1 MTGPLPATSENS
13 NDPTETILQNG
24 EPCRVEMTQT
34 APLVSDSPSAPG
46 LLAVAETMRT
56 VADQIETVI
65 VGKRPAIELA
75 LTAFLAGGHVLI
87 EDIPGVGKTTLAKA
101 LARALGLVFKRV
113 QFTPDLL
120 PADITGTTIFNQKT
134 AQFEFREGPVFANL
148 VLADEI
154 NRATPKTQSSLLECM
169 EEQQVT
175 TDGIT
180 YLLPHPFFVIA
191 TENHIESH
199 GTYPLPE
206 AQLDRFLLRLSL
218 GYPDPAE
225 ESRILSQQTRVKPLE
240 ALQPVTNRDDIL
252 RLQDEVRSVFVA
264 PALRDYIVALVGA
277 TRTHPQAALGASPR
291 GSLGLLHASQAY
303 AAVQG
308 RTYVLP
314 DDIKRL
320 AVPILA
326 HRLILR
332 PESRVKRITAPAII
346 DEILN
351 KVTVPTAL

>member
-1 MTGPLPATSENS
+1 
-13 NDPTETILQNG
+13 
-24 EPCRVEMTQT
+24 
-34 APLVSDSPSAPG
+34 
-46 LLAVAETMRT
+46 MRR
-56 VADQIETVI
+56 VADGIETVI
-65 VGKRPAIELA
+65 VGKRPAVEMA

-134 AQFEFREGPVFANL
+134 AQFEFREGPVFANI

-180 YLLPHPFFVIA
+180 YILPHPFFVVA
-191 TENHIESH
+191 TENDIESH

-218 GYPDPAE
+218 GYPDAAE
-225 ESRILSQQTRVKPLE
+225 ESRILDQQTRLRPLDMLE
-240 ALQPVTNRDDIL
+240 PITSREEIL
-252 RLQDEVRSVFVA
+252 RLQAETRAVFVA
-264 PALRDYIVALVGA
+264 PALRDYIVAIVGA
-277 TRTHPQAALGASPR
+277 TRSHPLTALGASPR

-303 AAVQG
+303 AAVSG
-308 RTYVLP
+308 RTYVQP

-320 AVPILA
+320 AVPVLA

-332 PESRVKRITAPAII
+332 PETRVKNVTGPSLIE
-346 DEILN
+346 EILGR
-351 KVTVPTAL
+351 VPVPTVL

>member
-1 MTGPLPATSENS
+1 MQIG
-13 NDPTETILQNG
+13 DP
-24 EPCRVEMTQT
+24 PRVIPTQ
-34 APLVSDSPSAPG
+34 PNSAPSDTSAPAASPD
-46 LLAVAETMRT
+46 LLAVADTMRRIGE
-56 VADQIETVI
+56 AIETVI
-65 VGKRPAIELA
+65 VGKREAVDMA

-134 AQFEFREGPVFANL
+134 AQFEFREGPVFAHI

-180 YLLPHPFFVIA
+180 YALPHPFFVIA

-218 GYPDPAE
+218 GYPDAAE
-225 ESRILSQQTRVKPLE
+225 ESRILAQQTRVRPLDS
-240 ALQPVTNRDDIL
+240 LLPVTSRDEIL
-252 RLQDEVRSVFVA
+252 RLQDAARSVFVA

-291 GSLGLLHASQAY
+291 GSLGLLHAAQAY
-303 AAVQG
+303 AAVSG

-320 AVPILA
+320 AAPVLA

-332 PESRVKRITAPAII
+332 PESRVRRVTGQAII
-346 DEILN
+346 EEIL
-351 KVTVPTAL
+351 TRLPVPTAL

>member
-1 MTGPLPATSENS
+1 M
-13 NDPTETILQNG
+13 
-24 EPCRVEMTQT
+24 RR
-34 APLVSDSPSAPG
+34 
-46 LLAVAETMRT
+46 VAE
-56 VADQIETVI
+56 AIETVI
-65 VGKRPAIELA
+65 VGKREAVDMA

-134 AQFEFREGPVFANL
+134 AQFEFREGPVFAHI

-180 YLLPHPFFVIA
+180 YALPHPFFVIA

-218 GYPDPAE
+218 GYPNAAE
-225 ESRILSQQTRVKPLE
+225 ESRILAQQTRQRPLDS
-240 ALQPVTNRDDIL
+240 LLPVTSRDEIL
-252 RLQDEVRSVFVA
+252 RLQDAARSVFVA

-291 GSLGLLHASQAY
+291 GSLGLLHAAQAY
-303 AAVQG
+303 AAVSG
-308 RTYVLP
+308 RTFVLP

-320 AVPILA
+320 AAPVLA

-332 PESRVKRITAPAII
+332 PESRVRRVTGQAII
-346 DEILN
+346 EEIL
-351 KVTVPTAL
+351 TRLPVPTAL

>member
-1 MTGPLPATSENS
+1 
-13 NDPTETILQNG
+13 
-24 EPCRVEMTQT
+24 
-34 APLVSDSPSAPG
+34 
-46 LLAVAETMRT
+46 MRN

-65 VGKRPAIELA
+65 VGKRPAVEMA
-75 LTAFLAGGHVLI
+75 LTAFLAGGHLLI

-134 AQFEFREGPVFANL
+134 AQFEFREGPIFANI

-180 YLLPHPFFVIA
+180 YILPHPFFVIA

-218 GYPDPAE
+218 GYPDAAE
-225 ESRILSQQTRVKPLE
+225 ESRILDQQTRLKPLASLE
-240 ALQPVTNRDDIL
+240 PVTSREEIL
-252 RLQDEVRSVFVA
+252 RLQDECRAVFVA

-277 TRTHPQAALGASPR
+277 TRVHPMTALGASPR

-303 AAVQG
+303 AAVSG
-308 RTYVLP
+308 RTYVQP

-320 AVPILA
+320 AVPVLA

-332 PESRVKRITAPAII
+332 PETRVKRITGPALIQ
-346 DEILN
+346 EILSR
-351 KVTVPTAL
+351 VPVPTVL

>member
-1 MTGPLPATSENS
+1 MQIG
-13 NDPTETILQNG
+13 DP
-24 EPCRVEMTQT
+24 PRVIPTQPNFPPDA
-34 APLVSDSPSAPG
+34 APD
-46 LLAVAETMRT
+46 LLAVADTMRR
-56 VADQIETVI
+56 VGDAIETVI
-65 VGKRPAIELA
+65 VGKRDAVDMA

-134 AQFEFREGPVFANL
+134 AQFEFREGPVFAHI

-180 YLLPHPFFVIA
+180 YALPHPFFVIA
-191 TENHIESH
+191 TENNIESH

-218 GYPDPAE
+218 GYPDAEE
-225 ESRILSQQTRVKPLE
+225 ESRILAQQTRVRPLDS
-240 ALQPVTNRDDIL
+240 LLPVTSRDEIL
-252 RLQDEVRSVFVA
+252 RLQDAARSVFVA

-291 GSLGLLHASQAY
+291 GSLGLLHAAQAY
-303 AAVQG
+303 AAVSG
-308 RTYVLP
+308 RTFVLP

-320 AVPILA
+320 AAPVLA

-332 PESRVKRITAPAII
+332 PESRVRRVTGQAII
-346 DEILN
+346 EEIL
-351 KVTVPTAL
+351 TRLPVPTAL

>member
-1 MTGPLPATSENS
+1 
-13 NDPTETILQNG
+13 
-24 EPCRVEMTQT
+24 
-34 APLVSDSPSAPG
+34 
-46 LLAVAETMRT
+46 MRR
-56 VADQIETVI
+56 VADGIETVI
-65 VGKRPAIELA
+65 VGKRPAVELA

-134 AQFEFREGPVFANL
+134 AQFEFREGPVFANI

-180 YLLPHPFFVIA
+180 YILPHPFFVVA
-191 TENHIESH
+191 TENDIESH

-218 GYPDPAE
+218 GYPDAAE
-225 ESRILSQQTRVKPLE
+225 ESRILDQQTRLRPLDTLE
-240 ALQPVTNRDDIL
+240 PVTTRDEIL
-252 RLQDEVRSVFVA
+252 RLQAETRAVFVA

-277 TRTHPQAALGASPR
+277 TRTHPMTALGASPR

-303 AAVQG
+303 AAVSG
-308 RTYVLP
+308 RTYVQP

-320 AVPILA
+320 AAPVLA

-332 PESRVKRITAPAII
+332 PETRVKNVTGPSLIK
-346 DEILN
+346 EILDR
-351 KVTVPTAL
+351 VPVPTVL

>member
-1 MTGPLPATSENS
+1 MIPTQLNS
-13 NDPTETILQNG
+13 SPTE
-24 EPCRVEMTQT
+24 
-34 APLVSDSPSAPG
+34 SPD
-46 LLAVAETMRT
+46 LLAVADTMRRIGE
-56 VADQIETVI
+56 AIETVI
-65 VGKRPAIELA
+65 VGKREAVDMA

-134 AQFEFREGPVFANL
+134 AQFEFREGPVFAHI

-180 YLLPHPFFVIA
+180 YALPHPFFVIA

-218 GYPDPAE
+218 GYPDAAE
-225 ESRILSQQTRVKPLE
+225 ESRILAQQTRLRPLDS
-240 ALQPVTNRDDIL
+240 LLPVTSRDEIL
-252 RLQDEVRSVFVA
+252 RLQDAARSVFVA

-291 GSLGLLHASQAY
+291 GSLGLLHAAQAY
-303 AAVQG
+303 AAVSG
-308 RTYVLP
+308 RTFVLP

-320 AVPILA
+320 AAPVLA

-332 PESRVKRITAPAII
+332 PESRVRRVTGQAILE
-346 DEILN
+346 EIL
-351 KVTVPTAL
+351 TRLPVPTAL

>member
-1 MTGPLPATSENS
+1 MQIGDPPRVIPTQPNS
-13 NDPTETILQNG
+13 PPDA
-24 EPCRVEMTQT
+24 
-34 APLVSDSPSAPG
+34 APD
-46 LLAVAETMRT
+46 LLAVADTMRR
-56 VADQIETVI
+56 VGDAIETVI
-65 VGKRPAIELA
+65 VGKRDAVDMA

-120 PADITGTTIFNQKT
+120 PADITGTTIFNQKI
-134 AQFEFREGPVFANL
+134 AQFEFREGPVFAHI

-180 YLLPHPFFVIA
+180 YTLPHPFFVIA
-191 TENHIESH
+191 TENNIESH

-218 GYPDPAE
+218 GYPDAEE
-225 ESRILSQQTRVKPLE
+225 ESRILAQQTRLRPLDS
-240 ALQPVTNRDDIL
+240 LQPVTSRDEIL
-252 RLQDEVRSVFVA
+252 RLQDAARSVFVA

-291 GSLGLLHASQAY
+291 GSLGLLHAAQAY
-303 AAVQG
+303 AAVSG

-320 AVPILA
+320 AAPVLA

-332 PESRVKRITAPAII
+332 PESRVRRVTGQAILE
-346 DEILN
+346 EIL
-351 KVTVPTAL
+351 TRLPVPTAL

>member
-1 MTGPLPATSENS
+1 MS
-13 NDPTETILQNG
+13 
-24 EPCRVEMTQT
+24 V
-34 APLVSDSPSAPG
+34 
-46 LLAVAETMRT
+46 
-56 VADQIETVI
+56 
-65 VGKRPAIELA
+65 ELA

-87 EDIPGVGKTTLAKA
+87 EDIPGVGKTTLAKT
-101 LARALGLVFKRV
+101 LARVLGLVFKRV

-134 AQFEFREGPVFANL
+134 AQFEFREGPVFANI

-180 YLLPHPFFVIA
+180 YILPRPFFVIA
-191 TENHIESH
+191 TENYIESH

-218 GYPDPAE
+218 GYPYAAE
-225 ESRILSQQTRVKPLE
+225 ESRILEQQTRPRSSLPLE
-240 ALQPVTNRDDIL
+240 PITTHEEIL
-252 RLQDEVRSVFVA
+252 RLQAEARAVFVA
-264 PALRDYIVALVGA
+264 PALRDYIVSLVSA
-277 TRTHPQAALGASPR
+277 TRTHPMTALGASPR

-303 AAVQG
+303 AAVSG
-308 RTYVLP
+308 RTYVQP

-320 AVPILA
+320 AVPVLA

-332 PESRVKRITAPAII
+332 PETRVKHITGPTLIE
-346 DEILN
+346 EILTR
-351 KVTVPTAL
+351 VPVPTML

>member
-1 MTGPLPATSENS
+1 VPQLPEQSALDQRAT
-13 NDPTETILQNG
+13 PQ
-24 EPCRVEMTQT
+24 TQT
-34 APLVSDSPSAPG
+34 SPG
-46 LLAVAETMRT
+46 LLAIAETMRR
-56 VADQIETVI
+56 VADGIETVI
-65 VGKRPAIELA
+65 VGKRPAIDLA
-75 LTAFLAGGHVLI
+75 LTAFLAGGHLLI

-134 AQFEFREGPVFANL
+134 AQFEFREGPVFANI

-180 YLLPHPFFVIA
+180 YALPHPFFVIA

-218 GYPDPAE
+218 GYPDAAE
-225 ESRILSQQTRVKPLE
+225 ESRILAQQTRVRPLDALE
-240 ALQPVTNRDDIL
+240 AITSRDDIL
-252 RLQDEVRSVFVA
+252 RLQEEARSVFVA

-291 GSLGLLHASQAY
+291 GSLGLLHAAQAY
-303 AAVQG
+303 AAVAG

-320 AVPILA
+320 ASAVLA

-332 PESRVKRITAPAII
+332 PESRVKRITGPSII
-346 DEILN
+346 EEILN
-351 KVTVPTAL
+351 RVPVPTAL

>member
-1 MTGPLPATSENS
+1 MPQAPEQFSSERPASERPTSEG
-13 NDPTETILQNG
+13 LH
-24 EPCRVEMTQT
+24 
-34 APLVSDSPSAPG
+34 SPPG
-46 LLAVAETMRT
+46 LLAVAETMRR
-56 VADQIETVI
+56 VAEGIETVI
-65 VGKRPAIELA
+65 VGKRPAIDLA
-75 LTAFLAGGHVLI
+75 LTAFLAGGHLLI

-134 AQFEFREGPVFANL
+134 AQFEFREGPVFANI

-180 YLLPHPFFVIA
+180 YTLPHPFFVIA

-218 GYPDPAE
+218 GYPDAAE
-225 ESRILSQQTRVKPLE
+225 ESRILAQQTRVRPLDSLG
-240 ALQPVTNRDDIL
+240 ALTTRDDIL
-252 RLQDEVRSVFVA
+252 HLQEEARSVFVT
-264 PALRDYIVALVGA
+264 PPLRDYIVALVGA

-303 AAVQG
+303 AAVAG

-320 AVPILA
+320 ASAVLA

-332 PESRVKRITAPAII
+332 PESRVKRVTGPAII
-346 DEILN
+346 EEILN
-351 KVTVPTAL
+351 RVPVPTVL

>member
-1 MTGPLPATSENS
+1 
-13 NDPTETILQNG
+13 
-24 EPCRVEMTQT
+24 
-34 APLVSDSPSAPG
+34 
-46 LLAVAETMRT
+46 MRR
-56 VADQIETVI
+56 VADGIETVI
-65 VGKRPAIELA
+65 VGKRPAVELA

-134 AQFEFREGPVFANL
+134 AQFEFREGPVFANI

-180 YLLPHPFFVIA
+180 YILPHPFFVVA
-191 TENHIESH
+191 TENDIESH

-218 GYPDPAE
+218 GYPDAAE
-225 ESRILSQQTRVKPLE
+225 ESRILDQQTRLRPLD
-240 ALQPVTNRDDIL
+240 ALEPVTTRDEIL
-252 RLQDEVRSVFVA
+252 RLQAETRAVFVA

-277 TRTHPQAALGASPR
+277 TRTHPLTALGASPR

-303 AAVQG
+303 AAVSG
-308 RTYVLP
+308 RTYVQP

-320 AVPILA
+320 AGPVLA

-332 PESRVKRITAPAII
+332 PETRVKNVTGPSLIE
-346 DEILN
+346 EILDRIP
-351 KVTVPTAL
+351 VPTAL

>member
-1 MTGPLPATSENS
+1 METTQPL
-13 NDPTETILQNG
+13 L
-24 EPCRVEMTQT
+24 
-34 APLVSDSPSAPG
+34 PSSASSYDHSS
-46 LLAVAETMRT
+46 LLS
-56 VADQIETVI
+56 VADTIRRVADGIETVI
-65 VGKRPAIELA
+65 VGKRPAVEMA

-134 AQFEFREGPVFANL
+134 AQFEFREGPVFANI

-180 YLLPHPFFVIA
+180 YILPHPFFVIA
-191 TENHIESH
+191 TENDVESH

-218 GYPDPAE
+218 GYPDAAE
-225 ESRILSQQTRVKPLE
+225 ESRILDQQTRLKPLD
-240 ALQPVTNRDDIL
+240 ALEPITSREEIL
-252 RLQDEVRSVFVA
+252 RLQEETRSVFVA

-277 TRTHPQAALGASPR
+277 TRTHPMTTLGASPR
-291 GSLGLLHASQAY
+291 GSLGLLHAAQAY
-303 AAVQG
+303 AAVSG
-308 RTYVLP
+308 RTYVQP

-320 AVPILA
+320 AVPVLA

-332 PESRVKRITAPAII
+332 PETRVKHVTGPSLIEDILSRVP
-346 DEILN
+346 
-351 KVTVPTAL
+351 VPTAL